1 MQVKIRPIEELKPFE
16 NNPRKNQKV
25 GKIAQSI
32 KEYGFTQPIV
42 VDEDDN
48 GNNWSYKINGI

>member
-1 MQVKIRPIEELKPFE
+1 MQVEMRPINDLIPFE
-16 NNPRKNQKV
+16 KNPRKNQKV

-42 VDEDDN
+42 VD
-48 GNNWSYKINGI
+48 